1 MVKILDKEIPNQ
13 LKELTVQQ
21 FEDITSVH
29 AQQDLDAIEKHLKVF
44 ELFGLTE
51 NDFENTTIEQFK
63 MYVKEFNNIK
73 GKPELQSSI
82 EMDGYKYT
90 AFEGEEFKLSVKDT
104 KHIEKVMNS
113 RHKGYIS
120 EMLAILFKRDDLTKT
135 EHYNSAH
142 IKHKAKQIRELKAE
156 LAVPFLVE
164 IGQKLSK
171 EMKRNEAPEIV
182 E

>member
-21 FEDITSVH
+21 FEDITSIH

-44 ELFGLTE
+44 ELFGITE
-51 NDFENTTIEQFK
+51 NDFEHTTIEQFK
-63 MYVKEFNNIK
+63 TYVKDFNNIK
-73 GKPELQSSI
+73 GKPELQSAI
-82 EMDGYKYT
+82 ELDGYNYT
-90 AFEGEEFKLSVKDT
+90 AFEGEEFKLSVRDT

-120 EMLAILFKRDDLTKT
+120 EMLAILFKRDDLSKT
-135 EHYNSAH
+135 EHYDTTH
-142 IKHKAKQIRELKAE
+142 IKHKAKMIRELKSE
-156 LAVPFLVE
+156 LAVPYLVE

-171 EMKRNEAPEIV
+171 EIKKNEAPEIV

>member
-135 EHYNSAH
+135 EHYDSAH
-142 IKHKAKQIRELKAE
+142 IKHKAKQIREFKAE

-171 EMKRNEAPEIV
+171 EMKRNEAPEVV

>member
-13 LKELTVQQ
+13 LNELTIQQ
-21 FEDITSVH
+21 FEDITSIH

-44 ELFGLTE
+44 ELFGITE
-51 NDFENTTIEQFK
+51 SDFEDTSIEQFRQ
-63 MYVKEFNNIK
+63 YVKQFNNIK
-73 GKPELQSSI
+73 GKPELQSTI
-82 EMDGYKYT
+82 ELDGYKYT
-90 AFEGEEFKLSVKDT
+90 AFEGEEFKLSVRDT

-135 EHYNSAH
+135 EHYDSAH
-142 IKHKAKQIRELKAE
+142 IKHKAKMIRELKAE
-156 LAVPFLVE
+156 LALPFLVE

-171 EMKRNEAPEIV
+171 EIPKNEPAEVV

>member
-135 EHYNSAH
+135 EHYDSAH

>member
-1 MVKILDKEIPNQ
+1 MVKILDKKIPNQ
-13 LKELTVQQ
+13 LNELTIQQ
-21 FEDITSVH
+21 FEDITSIH

-44 ELFGLTE
+44 ELFGITE
-51 NDFENTTIEQFK
+51 SDFEDTSIEQFRQ
-63 MYVKEFNNIK
+63 YVKQFNNIK
-73 GKPELQSSI
+73 GKPELQSTI
-82 EMDGYKYT
+82 ELDGYKYT
-90 AFEGEEFKLSVKDT
+90 AFEGNEFKLSVRDT

-135 EHYNSAH
+135 EHYDSAH
-142 IKHKAKQIRELKAE
+142 IKHKAKIIRELKAE
-156 LAVPFLVE
+156 LALPFLVE

-171 EMKRNEAPEIV
+171 ELPKNEPAEVV